1 MMHQELIDAI
11 VEQVDCKKSLKACAL
26 AASSFRGASQRILLR
41 FFTLKGSRAHGAP
54 GSRNPA
60 NHSAV
65 YALLTESPHIAPYIS
80 DLKIVFPSAPT
91 PPEEVDSLKRVL
103 AKLTKVKRCIITG
116 IYISKNHQGTGWGDL
131 VKALSSPLLDFIS
144 RQSLRELHIQCI
156 ILPLEVLLRLLMS
169 APTVS
174 LYFAYLSKP
183 SSRSKKSKKPAAISN
198 LPSAATLE
206 SLILAEDEGV
216 SKVLAGSDFAAYT
229 ANLRRLAV
237 TMRTQSSAAMI
248 SAAAPTLEHL
258 RIYCHDAEV
267 GMQLSAILSLPQLR
281 SLDVALHLEQ
291 RDASWLPFLEEV
303 IVTYFSGSFKTPD
316 ALDYPSVLRKL
327 EKLLLSRSTPPRI
340 RWRVELSSKEFFA
353 QITNSMPQLMPK
365 LHAAGK
371 VVVEGYQEEDLHGEG
386 LPYPTHNPGR
396 YPLDRLWKRFPSFL
410 IVRNEKR
417 HRPNGDKTNTAAVR
431 LRRASNSKEI

>member
-1 MMHQELIDAI
+1 MHQELIDAI
-11 VEQVDCKKSLKACAL
+11 VEQVDGKKSLKACAL

-41 FFTLKGSRAHGAP
+41 SFTLKGSRAYGAP

-183 SSRSKKSKKPAAISN
+183 SSRSKRSKKPAAIGN

-248 SAAAPTLEHL
+248 STAAPTLEHL

-267 GMQLSAILSLPQLR
+267 GMQLPAILSLPQLR

-291 RDASWLPFLEEV
+291 RDAPWFISTISDIFSAGSASLEEV
-303 IVTYFSGSFKTPD
+303 IVTYFSGSFKMPD

-353 QITNSMPQLMPK
+353 QITSSMPQLMPK

-386 LPYPTHNPGR
+386 LPYPTHNPDR
-396 YPLDRLWKRFPSFL
+396 YPLDRLLKRFPSFL
-410 IVRNEKR
+410 IVYV
-417 HRPNGDKTNTAAVR
+417 HYGH
-431 LRRASNSKEI
+431 ASTMSR